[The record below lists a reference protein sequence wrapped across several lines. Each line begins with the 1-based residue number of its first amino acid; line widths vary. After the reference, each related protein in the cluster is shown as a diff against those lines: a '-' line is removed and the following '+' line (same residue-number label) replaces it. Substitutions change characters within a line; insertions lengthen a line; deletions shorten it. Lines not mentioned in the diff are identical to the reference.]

1 MSSANLSSFV
11 FLCLFLPKLIALA
24 QLIPLDD
31 PVCCFNATKHKPG
44 SVVFGIEESCVNLVC
59 AVDESRNPPA
69 AVIVHVRTT
78 PKDCKGMPCEDCY
91 DTSCVDESGIV
102 RSAGE
107 TWMPT
112 RCSHC
117 ECTAGQVVDCKPA
130 PVACEPQPNPS
141 CEEIPGP
148 CCPTWKC
155 SDQFCVDNDGKRR
168 EINEEWGGPCI
179 FHSCSPRGILTSII
193 DCARPPVLNGSC
205 ELFTPSGKCCPVVS
219 CGCIDSKGVGRKLH
233 EEWGGPCIV
242 HTCTAQGVITRIE
255 DCAPLP
261 LLNSSCELFT
271 PEGKCCPVV
280 RCGCVDDKGIRRAI
294 NETWGTPCIINTC
307 TTNGITTI
315 VKDCARPPPLNGTC
329 KLVFKE
335 GQCCPVVSCGC
346 VDANGISRE
355 NGSTWERG
363 CTSFRCTD
371 GKITEAPVNCTGHP
385 LGNPPH
391 NNCIVNVVPG
401 KCCPEWVCGTN
412 CALVRC
418 AGPPQPDCIANP
430 IPPLQCCATYT
441 CPGNIKGCVDADG
454 NRRAV
459 GSTWE
464 KGCTSFKCVEEG
476 KIIEVSVTCPSIGDL
491 GKPKH
496 SNCIIG
502 IPPKR
507 CCPAW
512 ICGPDCA
519 LLFCAGPPSKDCVA
533 NDLPALQC
541 CPDYTC
547 PTNRTGCKDGNGT
560 LRAVGSKWEKGC
572 TSFQCVEEGNIIE
585 APIVCS
591 SVRAL
596 GNPPHSNCIV
606 GIVPGK
612 CCPEWI
618 CGPNCLV
625 VLCAGPP
632 SGNCAAN
639 EIPPLECCP
648 TYTCP
653 EVTSAVTSTA
663 ATAESNTGT
672 CKIGSTWIQDC
683 LKHTCTAEGIVSNPY
698 RCEIGQR
705 PSAGCSLVL
714 PPGKCCLEWQCPK
727 SAPEIGDE
735 SSESASEIRDES
747 ELVIP
752 IPA

>member
-1 MSSANLSSFV
+1 MLCYGEERLHLAFKMSWANLNRLIIV
-11 FLCLFLPKLIALA
+11 CLFLPKLIALA
-24 QLIPLDD
+24 RLIPLDD
-31 PVCCFNATKHKPG
+31 PVCCFNGTKHEPG
-44 SVVFGIEESCVNLVC
+44 SVVLAIEESCVNLVC
-59 AVDESRNPPA
+59 AIDESRNPPA

-78 PKDCKGMPCEDCY
+78 PKDCKGVPCEDCY
-91 DTSCVDESGIV
+91 DTSCVDESGVV
-102 RSAGE
+102 RSVGE

-112 RCSHC
+112 GCSHC
-117 ECTAGQVVDCKPA
+117 ECTAGQVADCKPA

-179 FHSCSPRGILTSII
+179 FYSCSPRGILTSII
-193 DCARPPVLNGSC
+193 DCARPPELNASC
-205 ELFTPSGKCCPVVS
+205 ELFTPKGKCCPVVS
-219 CGCIDSKGVGRKLH
+219 CGCVDAEGVERKLH

-255 DCAPLP
+255 DCPPLP

-271 PEGKCCPVV
+271 PEGQCCPVV
-280 RCGCVDDKGIRRAI
+280 RCGCVD
-294 NETWGTPCIINTC
+294 
-307 TTNGITTI
+307 
-315 VKDCARPPPLNGTC
+315 
-329 KLVFKE
+329 
-335 GQCCPVVSCGC
+335 
-346 VDANGISRE
+346 ANGIRHE

-363 CTSFRCTD
+363 CTLFRCAD
-371 GKITEAPVNCTGHP
+371 GRIIVGHLHCADYP
-385 LGNPPH
+385 LTNPPH
-391 NNCIVNVVPG
+391 SNCIVDVVPG
-401 KCCPEWVCGTN
+401 KCCPEWVCGIN

-418 AGPPQPDCIANP
+418 AGPPQQDCVANT
-430 IPPLQCCATYT
+430 IPPLQCCATFT
-441 CPGNIKGCVDADG
+441 CPDNIKGCVDADG

-476 KIIEVSVTCPSIGDL
+476 NIIEVPVTCPSIADL
-491 GKPKH
+491 GAPKH
-496 SNCIIG
+496 ANCIIG
-502 IPPKR
+502 IPPNR
-507 CCPAW
+507 CCPVW
-512 ICGPDCA
+512 ICGPDCH
-519 LLFCAGPPSKDCVA
+519 LLLCPAPPGKDCVA

-541 CPDYTC
+541 CPTYTC
-547 PTNRTGCKDGNGT
+547 PTNRTGCKDVNGIF
-560 LRAVGSKWEKGC
+560 RAVGSKWERGC

-585 APIVCS
+585 APITCS

-618 CGPNCLV
+618 CGPNCLAAR
-625 VLCAGPP
+625 CIGPP
-632 SGNCAAN
+632 NSSCVAN
-639 EIPPLECCP
+639 EIPPLECCA

-653 EVTSAVTSTA
+653 EATSAVTPAVT
-663 ATAESNTGT
+663 TESNTGT
-672 CKIGSTWIQDC
+672 CKVGSTWIQDC
-683 LKHTCTAEGIVSNPY
+683 LKHNCTAEGIVSKPF
-698 RCEIGQR
+698 RCEISPR
-705 PSAGCSLVL
+705 PYASCSLVL
-714 PPGKCCLEWQCPK
+714 PQGKCCLEWQCPK

-735 SSESASEIRDES
+735 S

-752 IPA
+752 IPV